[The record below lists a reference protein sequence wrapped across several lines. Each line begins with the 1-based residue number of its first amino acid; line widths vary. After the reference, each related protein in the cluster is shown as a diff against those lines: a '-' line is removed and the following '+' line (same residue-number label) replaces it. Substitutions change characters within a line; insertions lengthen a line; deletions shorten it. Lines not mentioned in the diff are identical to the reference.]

1 MQTYLGALAA
11 LLMLAACGQPTAQQ
25 TQAPAADVADAS
37 GKPGAPTSS
46 GTPQSG
52 APPTREQ
59 LVGRWG
65 DNGDCNFAT
74 VLNADGSYT
83 MPDGSAGRWTLDGDR
98 MTMSG
103 AGGAFTVQVSILND
117 HQLLIGNPNGSI
129 GLSQRCP

>member
-1 MQTYLGALAA
+1 MQIRMSALAV
-11 LLMLAACGQPTAQQ
+11 LLTLTACGQPTAQQ
-25 TQAPAADVADAS
+25 TQAPAADAADAAD
-37 GKPGAPTSS
+37 KPDAPTPG
-46 GTPQSG
+46 GTPQTG
-52 APPTREQ
+52 AAPTREQ

-83 MPDGSAGRWTLDGDR
+83 MPDGSAGRWTLEGDR
-98 MTMSG
+98 MTMTG
-103 AGGAFTVQVSILND
+103 AAGAFTVQVSILND